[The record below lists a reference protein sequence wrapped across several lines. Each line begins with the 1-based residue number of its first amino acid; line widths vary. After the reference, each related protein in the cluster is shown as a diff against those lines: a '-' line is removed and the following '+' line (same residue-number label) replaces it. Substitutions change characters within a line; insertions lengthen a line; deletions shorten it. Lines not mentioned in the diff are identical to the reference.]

1 MAVSAIT
8 GLITAAS
15 GALAAGGI
23 ASMTFLGLSGMAAF
37 GAMFAVGAGIGVL
50 SKAMMPKPDLGAQLR
65 GTTTTV
71 REPAGS
77 RKVIYGEL
85 RVGGGVVF
93 ISHEGTDNEF
103 LHLAIVFAPHEIES
117 YEEIWFNDK
126 KIWTTSGFADG
137 WGTYVTMDRKLGTAT
152 QAVSQQLKDSSTLW
166 TDNHKL
172 SGIAYVAFKLKWD
185 RDRFPQGVPNITAVI
200 KGKKVYD
207 PRLDTTEGG
216 SGSHRADDPSTW
228 EYSSNPA
235 LCVRDYLTDKKYG
248 LGEDYSTVNIA
259 ALKAAANNCD
269 TTGDYST
276 ATQKRFECH
285 GRLDT
290 TNQIKANIEQL
301 LASMGGKITYSGG
314 EYFIDAA
321 HYKTPLVTIDD
332 SVVISAIKVQTKQS
346 RSSKYNSVK
355 GTFLSEEK
363 NYKVLDYPAQT
374 LKTVA
379 GSFVTGT
386 TYQILTV
393 GDTDFTAIG
402 AASNTVGLQF
412 TATGA
417 GTGTGTASSSV
428 VDDGELIYLDVPL
441 PFVTSNVQAQRLA
454 KISLLKSRQ
463 RTVIQMTVNLAGL
476 KIKVGDV
483 INVTNTKLGY
493 SSKKFEVIGYQLSA
507 KPDGMMGV
515 QLECIETA
523 SSIYDFTSA
532 DEEDFLS
539 GGELD
544 LYDGRTVDNVTFTE
558 NDITEIGLRGP
569 DGGVVSAV
577 QLSWT
582 APDDAFIEYYTVRYN
597 KNGTTDYFEV
607 QTRETNALIE
617 GLDINS
623 NYDFRVKAQNLI
635 GVQSSGTTVSD
646 FELNG
651 DDTDP
656 GLPTGTGAT
665 GGIQTI
671 TAEWSNPSDIDF
683 KHVEVFVNTTDSIP
697 ATPTAVVDGEE
708 YIVTGLSG
716 AATRYFWLK
725 SVDFSGNKSAATASF
740 SGTSVQAVI
749 DDLDVE
755 AGELEGAASLTM
767 TSTGSSAYGLEVNGT
782 QVWTLVCTSGA
793 TS

>member
-1 MAVSAIT
+1 
-8 GLITAAS
+8 
-15 GALAAGGI
+15 
-23 ASMTFLGLSGMAAF
+23 
-37 GAMFAVGAGIGVL
+37 
-50 SKAMMPKPDLGAQLR
+50 
-65 GTTTTV
+65 
-71 REPAGS
+71 
-77 RKVIYGEL
+77 
-85 RVGGGVVF
+85 
-93 ISHEGTDNEF
+93 
-103 LHLAIVFAPHEIES
+103 
-117 YEEIWFNDK
+117 
-126 KIWTTSGFADG
+126 
-137 WGTYVTMDRKLGTAT
+137 
-152 QAVSQQLKDSSTLW
+152 
-166 TDNHKL
+166 
-172 SGIAYVAFKLKWD
+172 
-185 RDRFPQGVPNITAVI
+185 
-200 KGKKVYD
+200 
-207 PRLDTTEGG
+207 
-216 SGSHRADDPSTW
+216 
-228 EYSSNPA
+228 
-235 LCVRDYLTDKKYG
+235 
-248 LGEDYSTVNIA
+248 
-259 ALKAAANNCD
+259 
-269 TTGDYST
+269 
-276 ATQKRFECH
+276 
-285 GRLDT
+285 
-290 TNQIKANIEQL
+290 
-301 LASMGGKITYSGG
+301 
-314 EYFIDAA
+314 
-321 HYKTPLVTIDD
+321 
-332 SVVISAIKVQTKQS
+332 
-346 RSSKYNSVK
+346 
-355 GTFLSEEK
+355 
-363 NYKVLDYPAQT
+363 
-374 LKTVA
+374 
-379 GSFVTGT
+379 
-386 TYQILTV
+386 
-393 GDTDFTAIG
+393 
-402 AASNTVGLQF
+402 
-412 TATGA
+412 
-417 GTGTGTASSSV
+417 
-428 VDDGELIYLDVPL
+428 
-441 PFVTSNVQAQRLA
+441 
-454 KISLLKSRQ
+454 
-463 RTVIQMTVNLAGL
+463 MTVNLAGL

-782 QVWTLVCTSGA
+782 QVQWTLVSGTYSWSHKLISDNAFIDGAQVSFRITDNTSRYMIGLSDESSGNGYANIDYAFFNRGSNDDIVVYESGTSRGTVKSSSTGDELCQIIYDGTKVRYLIDGSVVRTVDVATRLSNPIYLHIAVDDGYAAGTYTIKDIAFSQYTSTVVSIEDNVTITGGGITLSGGGAIKGGQTEYDDTDAAGFFLGYDTDAYKFSIGNSDNTKKLTFDGSDLLVTGAIQGGSIQSNNTNPIPLTSLLAQALRKTFPQA
-793 TS
+793 TSAVRSLT